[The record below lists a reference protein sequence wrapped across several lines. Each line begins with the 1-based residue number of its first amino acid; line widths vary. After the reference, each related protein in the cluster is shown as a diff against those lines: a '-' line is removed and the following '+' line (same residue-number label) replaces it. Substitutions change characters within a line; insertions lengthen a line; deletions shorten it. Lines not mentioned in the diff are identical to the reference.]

1 MIFEVTPEQIELLS
15 DTDLRTLVGRL
26 AEQEA
31 VRAGHSAA
39 CVTYGGH
46 QNAKDGGIDV
56 RVDTS
61 GGAITGYIPRSS
73 TGIQV
78 KAEDMPKSKIL
89 DEMRPKGTLRPAIR
103 MLGEAGGAYVIV
115 SSKGSTADPALSARG
130 NAMAEAMADAPTA
143 DGIHLDFYDRQRVA
157 SWVNQHPGL
166 VPWVRS
172 RIGQPLSGWQP
183 FDDWSSSPGTPDE
196 AYLIDESV
204 RLVGTRI
211 KDNAGLNAENG
222 INHLRQLLAQP
233 KGIVRL
239 VGLSGVGK
247 TRLVQALFDHSLGV
261 DPLSPH
267 LAVYTDLS
275 DEPEPVPLELLSRLN
290 GLRQRCVLIVDNCGV
305 ELHQKLA
312 ARTKRRNSLVSI
324 ITVEY
329 DVSDDEPENTGVFK
343 LEPASSDLIEKI
355 LQRRYPQLTAPEIRT
370 IAEFSEGNSRIALA
384 LAETAQDGES
394 LASLRDSELFK
405 RLFQQKHEDNP
416 ALLRAAKACS
426 LVYSFDGET
435 LGGEDAELPLLASLA
450 EQTPSE
456 LHGHIAE
463 LQRRQLVQKRS
474 IWRAFLPHALA
485 HRLAKSA
492 LQDIPIRTLQD
503 HFTNQAPER
512 LVKSFSRRLG
522 DLHDSPE
529 AQAIAAE
536 WLRKDGWLSEI
547 ENLSELGIAVFDHI
561 APISPGAVLKS
572 IKEAANRESDFFDV
586 GRPNNATIIR
596 ILRALAY
603 DPDLFNEAVTLIG
616 RFAQTF
622 DSSNNLGEAA
632 NVFSSLFLIHLS
644 GTHAPVSQRVEF
656 IRELAASENERDQK
670 LVIEAIEALLR
681 CGHLT
686 SSYSFEFG
694 TRKRDYGFL
703 PKTPAEIKDWFRTV
717 FRLCSDLVKMRGYRE
732 PIRSL
737 VAENFRELSSETGAV
752 DDLIALAEEF
762 EKDGGWPQG
771 WVGVRGAIRAA
782 KEAKRG
788 QDLEKLAA
796 LAGRLKPSSLGERIE
811 SYVAPKQWNALDV
824 AELEFDDEKRYE
836 KARNQVEI
844 ICQGIG
850 EELANDLEALVT
862 HLPAILSADIKKRW
876 IVGCAIGSN
885 VADPTSA
892 WDILLSTALFLSA
905 DNHSASFLSA
915 FLSGLAE
922 KDRSKAETLLDS
934 ALKDEPLHP
943 YLVRMQCAVGLDERG
958 CARLM
963 EAVKL
968 KTVPSWTFRNLGYCG
983 VSNEV
988 PGPRFHDLVV
998 AIGERDDGLDS
1009 AFYVLYMRLFSRRE
1023 NNLRIEPDDRKA
1035 GRHLLSL
1042 VRFEDNGQREGS
1054 ELATIAR
1061 DCLVSPGDHAVALQL
1076 CRRFCDGV
1084 AQCKVHGWHYTDLIS
1099 ALGRLFPRAVLDV
1112 LVEGD
1117 KPESPRPRYIF
1128 GLFRENDSCPLDAI
1142 DDTTL
1147 LDWAREKPATRFL
1160 QLAEV
1165 VRPWEVVH
1173 SEDTPPIDVG
1183 EETNSLT
1190 WRPVAISLVR
1200 EAPDSLAVLSEF
1212 VRRFQPWGWSGSL
1225 ADILSKRL
1233 PLLEQFQDDP
1243 DPDIAGWVGK
1253 SIEEFKAKIESRR
1266 QWEAD
1271 RDRERDERFEW

>member
-15 DTDLRTLVGRL
+15 DTDLRTLVGHL

-31 VRAGHSAA
+31 VRAEHSAA

-61 GGAITGYIPRSS
+61 GGAISGYVPRSS
-73 TGIQV
+73 TGFQV
-78 KAEDMPKSKIL
+78 KVEDMPKSKIL

-115 SSKGSTADPALSARG
+115 SSKGSTADPALSARR

-143 DGIHLDFYDRQRVA
+143 AGIHLDFYDRQRVA

-211 KDNAGLNAENG
+211 KDNTGLNAENG

-233 KGIVRL
+233 KSIVRL

-312 ARTKRRNSLVSI
+312 ARTKRTNSLVSI

-343 LEPASSDLIEKI
+343 LEPASSDLIKKI
-355 LQRRYPQLTAPEIRT
+355 LQRRYPKLTAPEIRT

-394 LASLRDSELFK
+394 LARLRDSELFK

-435 LGGEDAELPLLASLA
+435 QGGEDAELPLLASLA

-463 LQRRQLVQKRS
+463 LHRRQLVQKRS
-474 IWRAFLPHALA
+474 VWRALLPHALA
-485 HRLAKSA
+485 HRLARSA
-492 LQDIPIRTLQD
+492 LQDIPNGTLQEN
-503 HFTNQAPER
+503 FTKKAPER

-522 DLHDSPE
+522 YLHDSPE
-529 AQAIAAE
+529 AQEIAAE
-536 WLRKDGWLSEI
+536 WLRKNGWLSEI
-547 ENLSELGIAVFDHI
+547 ENLSELGIAVFENI

-572 IKEAANRESDFFDV
+572 IKEAANRDSDFFDV
-586 GRPNNATIIR
+586 GRPNNAAIIR

-603 DPDLFNEAVTLIG
+603 DRDLFNDAVTLIG
-616 RFAQTF
+616 RFAQTV

-632 NVFSSLFLIHLS
+632 NVFSSLFLIRLS
-644 GTHAPVSQRVEF
+644 GTHASVSQRVEF
-656 IRELAASENERDQK
+656 IREFSASEKERDQK
-670 LVIEAIEALLR
+670 LVIEAVGALLR
-681 CGHLT
+681 CGHFT

-703 PKTPAEIKDWFRTV
+703 PKTRAEIKDWFRTV
-717 FRLCSDLVKMRGYRE
+717 FRLCSDLVKLPGYRE
-732 PIRSL
+732 PTRSL
-737 VAENFRELSSETGAV
+737 VAKSFRELSSETGAV

-796 LAGRLKPSSLGERIE
+796 LAERLKPSSLGERIE
-811 SYVAPKQWNALDV
+811 SYVAPKQCTALDV
-824 AELEFDDEKRYE
+824 AKLEFDDEKRY
-836 KARNQVEI
+836 KRAQKQVEV

-850 EELANDLEALVT
+850 EELAKDLDALAT
-862 HLPAILSADIKKRW
+862 HLPAILSANTENGR

-885 VADPTSA
+885 VADPTLA
-892 WDILLSTALFLSA
+892 WDILLSTALSLSA
-905 DNHSASFLSA
+905 DNHRANFLSA

-922 KDRSKAETLLDS
+922 KDRSKAETFLDS
-934 ALKDEPLHP
+934 ALKNERLHL
-943 YLVRMQCAVGLDERG
+943 YLVEMQCAVGLDERG

-968 KTVPSWTFRNLGYCG
+968 KTVPSCTFRNLGYGG

-988 PGPRFHDLVV
+988 PGPLFRDLVV
-998 AIGERDDGLDS
+998 AIGERDDGLDP
-1009 AFYVLYMRLFSRRE
+1009 AFYVLYMRLFSRRANE
-1023 NNLRIEPDDRKA
+1023 DDRKV

-1042 VRFEDNGQREGS
+1042 VRFEGNGQKEGR
-1054 ELATIAR
+1054 ELAKIAR
-1061 DCLVSPGDHAVALQL
+1061 HCLVSPGDHAVALQL
-1076 CRRFCDGV
+1076 CRRFRDGV
-1084 AQCKVHGWHYTDLIS
+1084 AQCNVYGWHYTNLIS
-1099 ALGRLFPRAVLDV
+1099 VLGRLFPRAILDV
-1112 LVEGD
+1112 LVERD
-1117 KPESPRPRYIF
+1117 KPEPPWPWHIY
-1128 GLFRENDSCPLDAI
+1128 GLFRENDSCPLEAI
-1142 DDTTL
+1142 DDATL

-1160 QLAEV
+1160 QLAAI
-1165 VRPWEVVH
+1165 VRPWEVAH
-1173 SEDTPPIDVG
+1173 SEDTPPIDVN
-1183 EETNSLT
+1183 EETSPLT

-1212 VRRFQPWGWSGSL
+1212 MDLFRSSGGSGSS

-1233 PLLEQFQDDP
+1233 PLLEQLQDDP

-1253 SIEEFKAKIESRR
+1253 FIEEFKAEIESRR